1 MTIPEPPEPDAPA
14 DPDVPHPGPADPRG
28 PRPDGPPVEPPMRPL
43 EPYDPDDPS
52 APRPGTRAALIRGR
66 RAGSSY
72 DFGTLDALR
81 QLRELFPG
89 NRILLDL
96 DSRAPELI
104 VTVESPPS
112 IIVRTEDSHTSRP
125 AAASR

>member
-1 MTIPEPPEPDAPA
+1 
-14 DPDVPHPGPADPRG
+14 
-28 PRPDGPPVEPPMRPL
+28 MRPL

-52 APRPGTRAALIRGR
+52 APTPGTRARAPRIR
-66 RAGSSY
+66 RAESAY
-72 DFGTLDALR
+72 DFGALDALR

-96 DSRAPELI
+96 ESRAPELI

-112 IIVRTEDSHTSRP
+112 IIVRTEDNHPSRS